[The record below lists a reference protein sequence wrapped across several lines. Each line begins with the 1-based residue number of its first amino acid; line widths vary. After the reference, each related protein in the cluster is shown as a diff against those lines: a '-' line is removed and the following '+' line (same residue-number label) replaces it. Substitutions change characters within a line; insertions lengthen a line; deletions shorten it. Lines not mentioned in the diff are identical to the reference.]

1 MASLNKVTLIGNVG
15 KDPEIKTF
23 ASGNKVAS
31 ITLATS
37 ERYKDRNGEQ
47 KEDTE
52 WHSVQ
57 AFGKLA
63 DIVERFVHKGSLMY
77 LDGKIRTRSYEAD
90 GRTVFRTEIL
100 ADHIQ
105 MLDRPQGNRPALGP
119 DKDLPDF
126 LRLQALQ
133 A

>member
-1 MASLNKVTLIGNVG
+1 MASLNKVLLIGNVG
-15 KDPEIKTF
+15 KDPEIKTL
-23 ASGNKVAS
+23 ASGNKVAN

-63 DIVERFVHKGSLMY
+63 DIVERFVHKGSLLY

-90 GRTVFRTEIL
+90 GRTVYRTEIL

-105 MLDRPQGNRPALGP
+105 MLDRREQGNRPALGP
-119 DKDLPDF
+119 DEDLPEF
-126 LRLQALQ
+126 LR
-133 A
+133 

>member
-1 MASLNKVTLIGNVG
+1 MVNKVILIGRLG

-23 ASGNKVAS
+23 ASGNKVAN

-47 KEDTE
+47 KEETE

-63 DIVERFVHKGSLMY
+63 DVVERFVHKGSLLY

-90 GRTVFRTEIL
+90 GRTMYRTEIL

-105 MLDRPQGNRPALGP
+105 MLDRRENRPALGP
-119 DKDLPDF
+119 DEDLPEF
-126 LRLQALQ
+126 LR
-133 A
+133 

>member
-23 ASGNKVAS
+23 ASGNKVAN
-31 ITLATS
+31 ITLATT

-47 KEDTE
+47 KEETE

-63 DIVERFVHKGSLMY
+63 DVVERFVHKGSLLY

-90 GRTVFRTEIL
+90 GRTMYRMEIL

-105 MLDRPQGNRPALGP
+105 MLDRRENRPALGP
-119 DKDLPDF
+119 DEDLPEF
-126 LRLQALQ
+126 LR
-133 A
+133 

>member
-1 MASLNKVTLIGNVG
+1 MASLNRVTLIGNVG

-90 GRTVFRTEIL
+90 GRTVYRTEIL

-105 MLDRPQGNRPALGP
+105 MLDRPQQGNRPALGP
-119 DKDLPDF
+119 DEDLPEF
-126 LRLQALQ
+126 LR
-133 A
+133 

>member
-1 MASLNKVTLIGNVG
+1 MASLNRVFLIGNCG
-15 KDPEIKTF
+15 GEPQIKTF
-23 ASGNKVAS
+23 ASGNKVAQ

-63 DIVERFVHKGSLMY
+63 DVVERFVRKGMLLY
-77 LDGKIRTRSYEAD
+77 VDGKIRTRSYEAD
-90 GRTVFRTEIL
+90 GRTIYRTEIV

-119 DKDLPDF
+119 DDDLPDF
-126 LRLQALQ
+126 LL
-133 A
+133 

>member
-1 MASLNKVTLIGNVG
+1 MASLNRVTLIGNVG

-31 ITLATS
+31 ITLATT
-37 ERYKDRNGEQ
+37 ERYKDRDGNQ
-47 KEDTE
+47 KEETE

-63 DIVERFVHKGSLMY
+63 DIVEKYVHKGSLLY

-90 GRTVFRTEIL
+90 GRTVYRTEIL

-105 MLDRPQGNRPALGP
+105 MLDRPQGNRTQALGP
-119 DKDLPDF
+119 DEDLPDF
-126 LRLQALQ
+126 LR
-133 A
+133 

>member
-63 DIVERFVHKGSLMY
+63 DIVERFVHKGSLLY

-90 GRTVFRTEIL
+90 GRTVYRTEIL

-105 MLDRPQGNRPALGP
+105 MLDRREQGNRPALGP
-119 DKDLPDF
+119 DEDLPDF
-126 LRLQALQ
+126 LR
-133 A
+133 

>member
-1 MASLNKVTLIGNVG
+1 MASLNKVTIIGNVG

-23 ASGNKVAS
+23 ASGNKVAN

-63 DIVERFVHKGSLMY
+63 DVVERFVHKGSLLY

-90 GRTVFRTEIL
+90 GRTVYRTEIL

-105 MLDRPQGNRPALGP
+105 MLDRRENRPALGP
-119 DKDLPDF
+119 DEDLPDF
-126 LRLQALQ
+126 LR
-133 A
+133 

>member
-1 MASLNKVTLIGNVG
+1 MASLNRVTLIGNVG

-63 DIVERFVHKGSLMY
+63 DIVERFVHKGSLLY

-90 GRTVFRTEIL
+90 GRTVYRTEIL

-119 DKDLPDF
+119 DEDLPEF
-126 LRLQALQ
+126 LR
-133 A
+133 

>member
-1 MASLNKVTLIGNVG
+1 MASLNRVTLIGNVG

-63 DIVERFVHKGSLMY
+63 DVVERFVHKGSLLY

-90 GRTVFRTEIL
+90 GRTVYRTEIL

-119 DKDLPDF
+119 DEDLPDF
-126 LRLQALQ
+126 LR
-133 A
+133 

>member
-1 MASLNKVTLIGNVG
+1 MASLNKVLLIGNVG

-23 ASGNKVAS
+23 ASGNKVAQ
-31 ITLATS
+31 ITLATT

-47 KEDTE
+47 KEETE

-63 DIVERFVHKGSLMY
+63 DVVERFVHKGSLLY

-90 GRTVFRTEIL
+90 GRTVYRTEIL

-105 MLDRPQGNRPALGP
+105 MLDRRENRPALGP
-119 DKDLPDF
+119 DEDLPEF
-126 LRLQALQ
+126 LR
-133 A
+133 

>member
-1 MASLNKVTLIGNVG
+1 MASLNRVTLIGNVG

-31 ITLATS
+31 ITLATT

-63 DIVERFVHKGSLMY
+63 DIVERFVHKGSLLY

-90 GRTVFRTEIL
+90 GRTVYRTEIL

-119 DKDLPDF
+119 DEDLPDF
-126 LRLQALQ
+126 LR
-133 A
+133 

>member
-1 MASLNKVTLIGNVG
+1 MASLNRVTLIGNVG
-15 KDPEIKTF
+15 SNPEIKTF
-23 ASGNKVAS
+23 ASGNKVAQ

-57 AFGKLA
+57 CFGKLA
-63 DIVERFVHKGSLMY
+63 DVVERFVHKGSLLY
-77 LDGKIRTRSYEAD
+77 VDGKIRTRSYEAD
-90 GRTVFRTEIL
+90 GRTIYRTEIV

-105 MLDRPQGNRPALGP
+105 MLDRRDGNNEESTERRTRDLQ
-119 DKDLPDF
+119 DLPF
-126 LRLQALQ
+126 
-133 A
+133 

>member
-1 MASLNKVTLIGNVG
+1 MVNKVTLIGRVG

-23 ASGNKVAS
+23 ASGNKVAN
-31 ITLATS
+31 ITLATT

-47 KEDTE
+47 KEETE

-63 DIVERFVHKGSLMY
+63 DVVERFVHKGSLLY

-90 GRTVFRTEIL
+90 GRTMYRTEIL

-105 MLDRPQGNRPALGP
+105 MLDRRENRPALGP
-119 DKDLPDF
+119 DEDLPEF
-126 LRLQALQ
+126 LR
-133 A
+133 

>member
-1 MASLNKVTLIGNVG
+1 MASLNRVLLIGNCG
-15 KDPEIKTF
+15 GEPQMKTF
-23 ASGNKVAS
+23 ASGNKVAQ

-63 DIVERFVHKGSLMY
+63 DVVERFVRKGMLLY
-77 LDGKIRTRSYEAD
+77 VDGKIRTRSYEAD
-90 GRTVFRTEIL
+90 GRTIYRTEIV

-119 DKDLPDF
+119 DDDLPDF
-126 LRLQALQ
+126 LR
-133 A
+133 

>member
-1 MASLNKVTLIGNVG
+1 MASLNRVTLIGNVG
-15 KDPEIKTF
+15 SNPEIKTF
-23 ASGNKVAS
+23 ASGNKVAQ

-63 DIVERFVHKGSLMY
+63 DVVERFVHKGSLLY

-90 GRTVFRTEIL
+90 GRTMYRTEIL

-105 MLDRPQGNRPALGP
+105 MLDRRENRPALGP
-119 DKDLPDF
+119 DEDLPDF
-126 LRLQALQ
+126 LR
-133 A
+133 

>member
-1 MASLNKVTLIGNVG
+1 MASLNRVTLIGNVG

-63 DIVERFVHKGSLMY
+63 DVVERFVHKGSLLY

-105 MLDRPQGNRPALGP
+105 MLDRREGNRPALGP
-119 DKDLPDF
+119 DEDLPDF
-126 LRLQALQ
+126 LR
-133 A
+133 

>member
-1 MASLNKVTLIGNVG
+1 MASLNRVLLIGNVG

-23 ASGNKVAS
+23 ASGNKVAQ

-47 KEDTE
+47 KEETE

-63 DIVERFVHKGSLMY
+63 DVVERYVHKGSLLY

-90 GRTVFRTEIL
+90 GRTMYRTEIL

-105 MLDRPQGNRPALGP
+105 MLDRRENRPALGP
-119 DKDLPDF
+119 DEDLPEF
-126 LRLQALQ
+126 LR
-133 A
+133 

>member
-1 MASLNKVTLIGNVG
+1 MASLNKVLLIGNVG

-23 ASGNKVAS
+23 ASGNKVAN
-31 ITLATS
+31 ITLATT

-47 KEDTE
+47 KEETE

-63 DIVERFVHKGSLMY
+63 DVVERFVHKGSLLY
-77 LDGKIRTRSYEAD
+77 VDGKIRTRSYEAD
-90 GRTVFRTEIL
+90 GRTMYRTEIL

-105 MLDRPQGNRPALGP
+105 MLDRRENRPALGP
-119 DKDLPDF
+119 DEDLPDF
-126 LRLQALQ
+126 LR
-133 A
+133 

>member
-1 MASLNKVTLIGNVG
+1 MASLNRVLLIGNVG

-23 ASGNKVAS
+23 ASGNKVAQ
-31 ITLATS
+31 ITLATT

-47 KEDTE
+47 KEETE

-63 DIVERFVHKGSLMY
+63 DVVERFVHKGSLLY

-90 GRTVFRTEIL
+90 GRTMYRTEIL

-105 MLDRPQGNRPALGP
+105 MLDRRENRPALGP
-119 DKDLPDF
+119 DEDLPDF
-126 LRLQALQ
+126 LR
-133 A
+133 

>member
-1 MASLNKVTLIGNVG
+1 MASLNRVLLIGNVG

-23 ASGNKVAS
+23 ASGNKVAQ

-63 DIVERFVHKGSLMY
+63 DVVERFVHKGSLLY

-90 GRTVFRTEIL
+90 GRTIYRTEIV

-119 DKDLPDF
+119 DEDLPDF
-126 LRLQALQ
+126 LR
-133 A
+133 

>member
-1 MASLNKVTLIGNVG
+1 MASLNKVLLIGNVG

-23 ASGNKVAS
+23 ASGNKVAQ
-31 ITLATS
+31 ITLATT

-47 KEDTE
+47 KEETE

-63 DIVERFVHKGSLMY
+63 DVVERFVHKGSLLY

-90 GRTVFRTEIL
+90 GRTMYRTEIL

-105 MLDRPQGNRPALGP
+105 MLDRRENRPALGP
-119 DKDLPDF
+119 DEDLPEF
-126 LRLQALQ
+126 LR
-133 A
+133 

>member
-1 MASLNKVTLIGNVG
+1 MASLNRVTLIGNVG

-23 ASGNKVAS
+23 ASGNKVAQ
-31 ITLATS
+31 ITLATT

-47 KEDTE
+47 KEETE

-57 AFGKLA
+57 SFGKLA
-63 DIVERFVHKGSLMY
+63 DVVERFVHKGSLLY

-90 GRTVFRTEIL
+90 GRTMYRTEIL

-105 MLDRPQGNRPALGP
+105 MLDRRENRPALGP
-119 DKDLPDF
+119 DEDLPDF
-126 LRLQALQ
+126 LR
-133 A
+133 

>member
-1 MASLNKVTLIGNVG
+1 MASLNRVLLIGNCG
-15 KDPEIKTF
+15 GEPQIKTF
-23 ASGNKVAS
+23 ASGNKVAQ

-63 DIVERFVHKGSLMY
+63 DVVERFVRKGSLLY

-90 GRTVFRTEIL
+90 GRTIYRTEIV

-119 DKDLPDF
+119 DEDLPEF
-126 LRLQALQ
+126 LR
-133 A
+133 

>member
-1 MASLNKVTLIGNVG
+1 MASLNRVFLIGNAG

-23 ASGNKVAS
+23 ASGNKVAQ

-37 ERYKDRNGEQ
+37 ERYTDRDGNK

-63 DIVERFVHKGSLMY
+63 DIVERYVRKGSLLY
-77 LDGKIRTRSYEAD
+77 VDGKIRTRSYEAD
-90 GRTVFRTEIL
+90 GRTIYRTEIV

-105 MLDRPQGNRPALGP
+105 MLDRKNGP
-119 DKDLPDF
+119 ETAEESTGRRNELQDLPF
-126 LRLQALQ
+126 
-133 A
+133 

>member
-23 ASGNKVAS
+23 ASGNKVAQ

-63 DIVERFVHKGSLMY
+63 DVVERFVHKGMLLYM
-77 LDGKIRTRSYEAD
+77 DGKIRTRSYEAD
-90 GRTVFRTEIL
+90 GRTIYRTEIV

-119 DKDLPDF
+119 DEDLPDF
-126 LRLQALQ
+126 LR
-133 A
+133 

>member
-1 MASLNKVTLIGNVG
+1 MASLNRVTLIGNVG

-63 DIVERFVHKGSLMY
+63 DIVERFVHRGSLLY
-77 LDGKIRTRSYEAD
+77 LDGKIRTRSFEAD
-90 GRTVFRTEIL
+90 GRTVYRTEIL

-105 MLDRPQGNRPALGP
+105 MLDRREGNRPALGP
-119 DKDLPDF
+119 DEDLPDF
-126 LRLQALQ
+126 LR
-133 A
+133 

>member
-1 MASLNKVTLIGNVG
+1 MASLNKVLLIGNVG
-15 KDPEIKTF
+15 AEPQIKTF
-23 ASGNKVAS
+23 ASGNKVAQ

-47 KEDTE
+47 KEETE

-63 DIVERFVHKGSLMY
+63 DVVERFVHKGSLLY

-90 GRTVFRTEIL
+90 GRTMYRTEIL

-105 MLDRPQGNRPALGP
+105 MLDRRENRPALGP
-119 DKDLPDF
+119 DEDLPDF
-126 LRLQALQ
+126 LR
-133 A
+133 

>member
-1 MASLNKVTLIGNVG
+1 MASLNRVTLIGNVG

-63 DIVERFVHKGSLMY
+63 DIVERFVHKGSLLY

-90 GRTVFRTEIL
+90 GRTVYRTEIL

-105 MLDRPQGNRPALGP
+105 MLDRREQGNRPALGP
-119 DKDLPDF
+119 DEDLPDF
-126 LRLQALQ
+126 LR
-133 A
+133 

>member
-1 MASLNKVTLIGNVG
+1 MASLNRVLLIGNVG

-23 ASGNKVAS
+23 ASGNKVAQ

-63 DIVERFVHKGSLMY
+63 DVVERFVHKGSLLY

-90 GRTVFRTEIL
+90 GRTMYRTEIL

-105 MLDRPQGNRPALGP
+105 MLDRRENRPALGP
-119 DKDLPDF
+119 DEDLPDF
-126 LRLQALQ
+126 LR
-133 A
+133 

>member
-1 MASLNKVTLIGNVG
+1 MASLNRVLLIGNVG

-31 ITLATS
+31 ITLATT

-47 KEDTE
+47 KEETE

-63 DIVERFVHKGSLMY
+63 DVVERFVHKGSLLY

-90 GRTVFRTEIL
+90 GRTMYRTEIL

-105 MLDRPQGNRPALGP
+105 MLDRRENRPALGP
-119 DKDLPDF
+119 DEDLPDF
-126 LRLQALQ
+126 LR
-133 A
+133 

>member
-63 DIVERFVHKGSLMY
+63 DIVERFVHKGSLLY

-105 MLDRPQGNRPALGP
+105 MLDRRENRPALGP
-119 DKDLPDF
+119 DEDLPDF
-126 LRLQALQ
+126 LR
-133 A
+133 

>member
-31 ITLATS
+31 ITLATT

-47 KEDTE
+47 KEETE

-63 DIVERFVHKGSLMY
+63 DVVERFVHKGSLLY

-90 GRTVFRTEIL
+90 GRTMYRTEIL

-105 MLDRPQGNRPALGP
+105 MLDRRENRPALGA
-119 DKDLPDF
+119 DEDLPEF
-126 LRLQALQ
+126 LR
-133 A
+133 